1 MDTTHKYATITQALD
16 HLKENGYS
24 IDYNIE
30 FDDLAAQASNFE
42 IDILYR
48 YEGESD
54 PADESSVYGIRNNKN
69 EDKGV
74 FVAGNLS
81 FLEGRKRDI
90 ILELEMKYHNR
101 QKGT

>member
-1 MDTTHKYATITQALD
+1 MGTTHKYATITQALD
-16 HLKENGYS
+16 NLKEKGYS

-30 FDDLAAQASNFE
+30 FDGLVADASDFE
-42 IDILYR
+42 IDVLYR
-48 YEGESD
+48 YEGETD

-69 EDKGV
+69 MNKGV

-90 ILELEMKYHNR
+90 ILELEMKYHKN
-101 QKGT
+101 Q